1 MPNNGY
7 SDITLYVGMDTK
19 LLDEAMAKVQKTLK
33 GFSSTLSKDLSPDR
47 ELRSALTSLNNAG
60 KSYARTLN
68 DINKLENK
76 RDSAVNKVQESSLKT
91 QLKLT
96 SDLTKAQAAQAET
109 QKRLGQLSQDMANQQ
124 IKAEEARQQK
134 IEKSDNL
141 KGIQGRINQYQ
152 KLLELYRTLPKDQTT
167 DELTSAEANIKEI
180 LVDAT
185 NREEKERLIVADL
198 ERQKQL
204 LQENYGS
211 LTGAENSLVKMERS
225 HQSLVDKL
233 VQQQSKIEEIQTALA
248 GNRFEQQD
256 RTGTIIGQADEI
268 RVQKVREL
276 IAARYEY
283 AQALMEA
290 KAAEDKLKGQ
300 QVFEKLGGT
309 LKRVV
314 DILGKIKSDFKS
326 LISRAKSLVS
336 TFAKLTGISN
346 LFKRLRGGIF
356 GNDTDWKR
364 TLRYII
370 QFGLGFRSLF
380 FLVRRLRTA
389 FVSALEDMGKSIP
402 RVQEGLDRVSIS
414 MNTLKGGLAVA
425 FAPLLK
431 VVAGLMER
439 LAAVA
444 IRAANAIAQF
454 FAVITG
460 QNVWFRLSSGISSY
474 TDAVKGSTAATKDN
488 EKELKKQLADFDD
501 IDVLVKDVGDDLEDI
516 NPGGSGG
523 LDGSELGNWEEVA
536 RPMSKLAE
544 LIKEAWKSD
553 DVAQAFEEVGRYIG
567 EYIQDALA
575 RLLTDF
581 WPAIREKAE
590 KVALAI
596 AGTIN
601 GFFQTDAA
609 VYFAKNI
616 AAALNTALGTLSA
629 YWNTVNWGG
638 MGAKLQESI
647 QALIEDIEWNTL
659 AEYLKGKIK
668 GILDFATNLL
678 GDGSWITN
686 LASNVSEVIKT
697 VLSNVNFQQ
706 LGSTINVFL
715 VNLLRGITNTL
726 KENEKGVSKAVNDF
740 IVGLNVG
747 EILHAFGEL
756 LFTIFKMGL
765 SAAFKL
771 LASSGILSGLII
783 AWLTLELAKFVLPQF
798 IISMLSGVIGNAV
811 ATATGEAVGGAVVSG
826 ALATS
831 ATKLFTLFSD
841 AITFAFTGLGVVV
854 AGLLGAAIIEAVSD
868 KLFGPT
874 STPFEIMNNAIIQD
888 TQALVQTAK
897 FTITNSEPELVSAVS
912 TILANMGY
920 EIDTFNVTTV
930 AQVNDLFA
938 ELMTGFGFNGAEIT
952 AMLKTL
958 YSNLGYDLSG
968 FTGTTVAELSAF
980 MSGIMA
986 NTNGLGEN
994 VDQNASGIQ
1003 EDVEEAATNSE
1014 EAVSTASESIQGNLE
1029 DTGSTATEQS
1039 TVFTSGMENMSK
1051 AVADAASAIASTPIK
1066 PIVDTSSIDAGI
1078 SKLQTFLSLAA
1089 QAGSASVS
1097 VPSMGSITTSIRH
1110 NASSIAALAKGG
1122 VIPPNKPFLAMLG
1135 DQKKGTNIE
1144 APLDTITQA
1153 LQQAL
1158 ASYGFSGSNREIVL
1172 NIDGTTLARLT
1183 VPYNLDEL
1191 NRKGYNVRVLEGK

>member
-109 QKRLGQLSQDMANQQ
+109 QKRLGQLSQDIANQQ

-180 LVDAT
+180 LVGAT

-233 VQQQSKIEEIQTALA
+233 VQQQAKIEEIQTALA
-248 GNRFEQQD
+248 GNRFEKQD
-256 RTGTIIGQADEI
+256 RTSTIIGQADEI

-314 DILGKIKSDFKS
+314 GILGKIKSDFKS

-474 TDAVKGSTAATKDN
+474 TDAVKGSTAATKEN
-488 EKELKKQLADFDD
+488 EKELQKQLADFDD

-567 EYIQDALA
+567 EYIQGALES
-575 RLLTDF
+575 LLTTF

-590 KVALAI
+590 KIALAI

-601 GFFQTDAA
+601 GFFQTDAV
-609 VYFAKNI
+609 VYLAKNI
-616 AAALNTALGTLSA
+616 AAAINTALSTLSK
-629 YWNTVNWGG
+629 YWGTVNWGD
-638 MGAKLQESI
+638 MGAKLYESI
-647 QALIEDIEWNTL
+647 QALIDDVEWNTL
-659 AEYLKGKIK
+659 GEYLKNKIK
-668 GILDFATNLL
+668 GLIEFATSLI
-678 GDGSWITN
+678 GDGGWIKN
-686 LASNVSEVIKT
+686 LALKVSEVLKK
-697 VLSNVNFQQ
+697 VLSEIDFQQ
-706 LGSTINVFL
+706 LGATINTFL
-715 VNLLRGITNTL
+715 TNLFDGLTNVL
-726 KENEKGVSKAVNDF
+726 KENKDGVSDAVNKF
-740 IVGLNVG
+740 ITGLKFD
-747 EILHAFGEL
+747 EILHSLVEFVYTLASTALEAGFEL
-756 LFTIFKMGL
+756 LKSSELLAKLL
-765 SAAFKL
+765 SAW
-771 LASSGILSGLII
+771 LIF
-783 AWLTLELAKFVLPQF
+783 ELARYVVPGF
-798 IISMLSGVIGNAV
+798 IISKIGSLLSKALV
-811 ATATGEAVGGAVVSG
+811 AGTGEAIATGTVAA
-826 ALATS
+826 ALTNA
-831 ATKLFTLFSD
+831 ANNVFTLFSG
-841 AITFAFTGLGVVV
+841 ALSLAFSGLGVLLGALVV
-854 AGLLGAAIIEAVSD
+854 AGVIEYVGGESKTA
-868 KLFGPT
+868 
-874 STPFEIMNNAIIQD
+874 FEIMNDAIVQD
-888 TQALVQTAK
+888 TQAIVDNVGY
-897 FTITNSEPELVSAVS
+897 TITNSEPELVNTVA
-912 TILANMGY
+912 TILSNMGY

-938 ELMTGFGFNGAEIT
+938 ELMTGFGFNGAQIT
-952 AMLKTL
+952 EMLKSL
-958 YSNLGYDLSG
+958 YSTLGYDLTG

-1003 EDVEEAATNSE
+1003 EDVEDAATNSE

-1183 VPYNLDEL
+1183 IPYNLDEL